1 MKAILMKRVLF
12 VCIHNS
18 ARSQMAE
25 AFLNDMGTGQFQAE
39 SAGLE
44 AGILN
49 ANVVQVMQEAGIDIS
64 GNATKEVFKFLEEG
78 RNYDAVI
85 TVCDAASAER
95 CPVFPGNTQ
104 RTAWSFPDPSQF
116 KGAKDEILEQT
127 RKVRDE
133 IKEKVTAFISEANN
147 L

>member
-1 MKAILMKRVLF
+1 MKRILF

-25 AFLNDMGTGQFQAE
+25 AFLNNKEGGQFQAE

-44 AGILN
+44 AGKLN
-49 ANVVQVMQEAGIDIS
+49 PIVVQVMQEIGIDIS
-64 GNATKEVFKFLEEG
+64 TNKTKVVLDFLKEG
-78 RNYDAVI
+78 RKYDAVV
-85 TVCDAASAER
+85 TVCDAASAEK
-95 CPVFPGNTQ
+95 CPVFPGNTK
-104 RTAWSFPDPSQF
+104 RIAWSFPDPSQF
-116 KGAKDEILEQT
+116 KGTRDEMLEQT

-133 IKEKVTAFISEANN
+133 IRAKIAVFAEEAGQEQYW